1 MWVVFF
7 LITAVFLLFIMSLL
21 PEPPSRRGSK

>member
-1 MWVVFF
+1 MWVVFL

-21 PEPPSRRGSK
+21 PEPPARKNSQ

>member
-21 PEPPSRRGSK
+21 PEPSSRRDSK